1 MLGTEHLLAGKDK
14 KRVNA
19 SLPAGVTDR
28 DLTYFTQCQEKAKKF
43 LTGENAGIE
52 EEPSLATPKAPHH
65 TPLPKN
71 TPQVNSPDQSEES
84 FIVILMQVGG
94 SPGGVNVRTPK
105 MIQFGRYHITTWYSS
120 PYPQVTDNIS
130 NERLPNPRLSCRSTP
145 SCPSSSS
152 ASSA

>member
-1 MLGTEHLLAGKDK
+1 MLLVSLFLCSGLTVTLAGKDK

-28 DLTYFTQCQEKAKKF
+28 DLTYFTQSQEKARKF
-43 LTGENAGIE
+43 LCGENAGIE
-52 EEPSLATPKAPHH
+52 EEPSVATLKAPHH

-71 TPQVNSPDQSEES
+71 TPQVNSLQLEEEG
-84 FIVILMQVGG
+84 FIMFLVQVGG

-120 PYPQVTDNIS
+120 PYPQVTENIS
-130 NERLPNPRLSCRSTP
+130 SLETF
-145 SCPSSSS
+145 
-152 ASSA
+152 